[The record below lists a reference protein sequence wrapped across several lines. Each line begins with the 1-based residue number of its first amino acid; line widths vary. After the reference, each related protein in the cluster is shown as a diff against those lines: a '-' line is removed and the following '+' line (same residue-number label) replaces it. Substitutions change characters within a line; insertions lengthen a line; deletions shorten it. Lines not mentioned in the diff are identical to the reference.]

1 MPLRK
6 ELRASTQWKG
16 DSLCRTSNGW
26 GRLKMTTSQEK
37 VLFTGKWACYLGYR
51 LGYDGQRPHLAVLN
65 IMVNGD
71 TISL

>member
-1 MPLRK
+1 
-6 ELRASTQWKG
+6 
-16 DSLCRTSNGW
+16 
-26 GRLKMTTSQEK
+26 MTTSQEK

-51 LGYDGQRPHLAVLN
+51 LGYDGQRPHLAALN